1 MAFDGIFLH
10 KVVQSLSNELIG
22 RKIDKINQPEKDE
35 IHISFRNLKKIK
47 LLISASSSYPRIHMT
62 KQTKPN
68 PDKAPMFSMVLR
80 KYLIGGK
87 ILSIKQYN
95 SDRFLS
101 MDIETTDEMGFNS
114 VYTLYIEIMGRHSN
128 ITLVRSRDNKIMD
141 CIKHITPE
149 INTVRVLLP
158 NVEYVF
164 PPLSD
169 RIDPYDTT
177 SSPDNI
183 LGNPIGNSS
192 FYSKT
197 FNGIGKQFSKELYTE
212 NISKENFD
220 KVIYEDILNKLSQIE
235 DQNVSYIFMDNNGK
249 VIDFYCCD
257 LPSLKYTSAKKF
269 ENIND
274 LLDEYYAVKDK
285 QDRLTSKACS
295 LTKLVKNNIERCEKK
310 QKILNNELS
319 DCLKK
324 EDYKIKGEL
333 LTSYIHSLKQGEKEV
348 TLQNY
353 YSENLEEIKIKL
365 DPLKTPSENLQSYFK
380 KYNKLKKT
388 ESAANEQLEKN
399 TEELD
404 YLNSVLTSIINAE
417 EYTDIEDI
425 RNELVESGYVRHTR
439 NNGKKKD
446 KSKPMHFISSDGISI
461 YVGKNN
467 IQNDYL
473 TLKFADKR
481 DLWLHTKN
489 IPGSHVIVKAFDVP
503 DTTLA
508 EAAALAAYY
517 SKGKNSSK
525 VDVDYTIVKNVKKP
539 SGAKPGMVIY
549 YTNSTIVTEPK
560 EPDIEKVR

>member
-47 LLISASSSYPRIHMT
+47 LLVSASSSYPRIHLT

-68 PDKAPMFSMVLR
+68 PDKAPMFCMVLR

-87 ILSIKQYN
+87 ILNIKQYN

-101 MDIETTDEMGFNS
+101 IDIETTDEMGFNS

-141 CIKHITPE
+141 CIKHVTPE
-149 INTVRVLLP
+149 INTVRFLLP
-158 NVEYVF
+158 NLEYVF

-169 RIDPYDTT
+169 RIDPYDTKEDT
-177 SSPDNI
+177 SDK
-183 LGNPIGNSS
+183 LDAPIENAS
-192 FYSKT
+192 FYSQT
-197 FNGIGKQFSKELYTE
+197 FNGIGKQFSKELYLE
-212 NISKENFD
+212 NSNSLTFD
-220 KVIYEDILNKLSQIE
+220 KTVLDNVLNRLTTLESEEK
-235 DQNVSYIFMDNNGK
+235 SYIFMNEDGK

-257 LPSLKYTSAKKF
+257 LPSLKYDSSKEF
-269 ENIND
+269 NNIND

-285 QDRLTSKACS
+285 QDRLTSKAFS
-295 LTKLVKNNIERCEKK
+295 LTKLVKNNVDRCEKK
-310 QKILNNELS
+310 QKILNNELK

-324 EDYKIKGEL
+324 DEYKIKGEL
-333 LTSYIHSLKQGEKEV
+333 LTSYIYSLKEGEKEV

-353 YSENLEEIKIKL
+353 YSENLEDIKISL
-365 DPLKTPSENLQSYFK
+365 DPLKTPSANVQSYFK

-388 ESAANEQLEKN
+388 EAAANDQLEKN

-425 RNELVESGYVRHTR
+425 RTELVESGYVRHAR
-439 NNGKKKD
+439 SKGKKKD

-503 DTTLA
+503 DSTLE

-525 VDVDYTIVKNVKKP
+525 VEIDYTQVKNVKKP

-549 YTNSTIVTEPK
+549 YTNSTIIAEPK
-560 EPDIEKVR
+560 EPNIEKVK